1 MVLLDSDIVIYSTK
15 PGYDLLRGFLSERS
29 LSVSVATR
37 VEVLGF
43 HAITEIDKV
52 ELEALFQITAVLPIT
67 DEIAEKSI
75 ELRQIKKMSL
85 GDAFI
90 AATAIVEN
98 IPLVTNNTKDF
109 KWITSLTLIDP
120 FEDTAPS

>member
-15 PGYDLLRGFLSERS
+15 PGYDVLRGFLSAHS

-43 HAITEIDKV
+43 HAITEIDKA
-52 ELEALFQITAVLPIT
+52 ELEALFQITIVFPIT

-109 KWITSLTLIDP
+109 KWIDSLDLIDP
-120 FEDTAPS
+120 FDAQ

>member
-1 MVLLDSDIVIYSTK
+1 M
-15 PGYDLLRGFLSERS
+15 LRVFLAELS

-43 HAITEIDKV
+43 HAITEIDRA
-52 ELEALFQITAVLPIT
+52 ELEALFQITAVFPIT
-67 DEIAEKSI
+67 DDIAEKSI

-109 KWITSLTLIDP
+109 KWIDFIHLIDP
-120 FEDTAPS
+120 FETA